1 MAEMK
6 PILVHLHMFYAEM
19 WPELKECLKN
29 VLPYPHEI
37 FVTAVEPLPEIEK
50 DAKSLSN
57 HVYFDVVENRGFDVG
72 PFIWLLNKVNLDDYS
87 YIIKLH
93 SKRDVPQG
101 TTLGKCCDISLG
113 KWRKYLLKF
122 MSNLSQCLQSFENDA
137 TLGMISDYRLV
148 IKDRKDNP
156 LIVKENEKLLRQ
168 LKLPTENFAYVAGT
182 MFITRAKL
190 FIPLKNLHLGIKDFE
205 ISRRKTTDKLPYAL
219 EMLFGNI
226 IVAQGFAIKDPLVPQ
241 WKQRISPVCDYIK
254 NFIYRKKVNG
264 NKTTIKIFKIQVF
277 RKITIDLNE
286 RTGGR
291 NHA

>member
-101 TTLGKCCDISLG
+101 MLINGYDVGLN
-113 KWRKYLLKF
+113 KWRQYLLKF
-122 MSNLSQCLQSFENDA
+122 MKNLPQCLQLFEINA
-137 TLGMISDYRLV
+137 TLGMISDYHLIV
-148 IKDRKDNP
+148 KDKMANP
-156 LIVKENEKLLRQ
+156 LIVKENEKLLQQ
-168 LKLPTENFAYVAGT
+168 LKLPIETFSYISGT
-182 MFITRAKL
+182 MFVTRAKL
-190 FIPLKNLHLGIKDFE
+190 FIPLKNLYLGIKDFE
-205 ISRRKTTDKLPYAL
+205 VSRRKTTDKLPYAL

-241 WKQRISPVCDYIK
+241 WRQRISPVCDYIK

-277 RKITIDLNE
+277 RKITDN
-286 RTGGR
+286 
-291 NHA
+291 